1 MAAAGCNADGIAFK
15 ILHLFELDDAI
26 TGRVNDFQAIT
37 GLEAILDQDFG
48 HAGGGIHM
56 FDVAHILAAGGFR
69 MATQIILRFLA
80 VMALIEAIGIA
91 AIGQAFQLA

>member
-1 MAAAGCNADGIAFK
+1 
-15 ILHLFELDDAI
+15 
-26 TGRVNDFQAIT
+26 
-37 GLEAILDQDFG
+37 
-48 HAGGGIHM
+48 
-56 FDVAHILAAGGFR
+56 